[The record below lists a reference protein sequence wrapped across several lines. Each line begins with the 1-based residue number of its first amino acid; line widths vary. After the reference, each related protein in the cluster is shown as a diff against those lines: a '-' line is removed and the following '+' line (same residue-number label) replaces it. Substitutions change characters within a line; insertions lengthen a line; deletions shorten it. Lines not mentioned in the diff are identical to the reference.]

1 MAGTICQHLVEITSN
16 VAALSEPMNTE
27 CQHIA
32 DFDAGQDEG
41 GTLAE
46 KVYRRLSAAILS
58 GELAAGAKLS
68 EPALA
73 RTYGVSRGPLR
84 EALHRLQER
93 KLITRAANQ
102 GPRVVRPSPEAL
114 AELFVVR
121 EALEGMAARLAAR
134 HATDAEIAALRAA
147 VLRSGSGTGG
157 EKSAEADLDE
167 QHDRDFHFAIA
178 QCSRNPLLIDLL
190 CAELYPLLRLYR
202 GTPAGFRSR
211 GRRPIVEHERI
222 VSAIED
228 RDADLAELLMRRH
241 IAAAR
246 LRRQTALDQSG
257 EDASVASVMQ
267 GRQRGRGLARGNGQL

>member
-1 MAGTICQHLVEITSN
+1 MDQ
-16 VAALSEPMNTE
+16 E
-27 CQHIA
+27 CRQSA
-32 DFDAGQDEG
+32 

-46 KVYRRLSAAILS
+46 QVYRRLSAAILA
-58 GELAAGAKLS
+58 GELAPGAKIS

-73 RTYGVSRGPLR
+73 REYGVSRGPLR

-93 KLITRAANQ
+93 KLITRSANQ
-102 GPRVVRPSPEAL
+102 GARVVRPSPEAL

-121 EALEGMAARLAAR
+121 EALEGTAARLAAR

-147 VLRSGSGTGG
+147 VTHGAAVDFDEER
-157 EKSAEADLDE
+157 AAADFEE

-178 QCSRNPLLIDLL
+178 QCSRNPMLIDLL

-202 GTPAGFRSR
+202 GAPTGFRSQ
-211 GRRPIVEHERI
+211 GRRPVVEHERI

-228 RDADLAELLMRRH
+228 RDPDLAEMLMRRH

-246 LRRQTALDQSG
+246 ARREAALTQAGGG
-257 EDASVASVMQ
+257 EVGIRRPRAKAFL
-267 GRQRGRGLARGNGQL
+267 G